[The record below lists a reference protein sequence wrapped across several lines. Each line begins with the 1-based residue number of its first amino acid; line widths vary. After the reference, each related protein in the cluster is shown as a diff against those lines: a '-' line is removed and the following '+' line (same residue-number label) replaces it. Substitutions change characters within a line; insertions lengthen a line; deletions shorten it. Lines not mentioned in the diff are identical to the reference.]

1 MKLTKALKLIKKYCK
16 EERCSVGVCP
26 LACVPKDDDEESIV
40 DCMLDIRLM
49 DDWNVKEINRR
60 VKAMGVGERALKRG
74 VLPSS
79 VQQRKCIEGHI
90 RAH

>member
-49 DDWNVKEINRR
+49 EDWNAKEINRC
-60 VKAMGVGERALKRG
+60 VKLMGIGERAL
-74 VLPSS
+74 
-79 VQQRKCIEGHI
+79 
-90 RAH
+90 